1 MGWLKGKGKPTLDL
15 PLAAESEGKMKTL
28 YLSGH
33 GISLRVENARLTVR
47 NGHEADRK
55 DPERYD
61 LKPKGDEYD
70 NVVIYGHSGN
80 ISLDALKWLSKQNIQ
95 LTVLNWDGRLLTSVL
110 IPEIKQNGVR
120 LAQYDAARDERKVE
134 IARKLIDAK
143 IKNSILVLDWLYA
156 RYPEIRETKKG
167 QQVQIYDFQARL
179 PKAQTV
185 KEIRAIEGNVA
196 NAYWDIVSLIF
207 KDKFE
212 FGGRVVGKTGRP
224 YGAVDPINALFNYG
238 YSMLEA
244 QCWRAIN
251 AKGLDPYIGFNHEM
265 AMSKASLVYDLQE
278 PFRWIVDIAIIGAI
292 ERDVFEKN
300 DFIRTENYNMRLRP
314 KGAEKLV
321 KEVNIQFTTKVQ
333 FKGKA
338 WEWGYIIPQKAGELA
353 DFLMEKRK
361 SVDFSEPTPEIQRDD
376 SSNAREKILSV
387 SYSEWKKMGYS
398 KGTLHNLK
406 KRAASDKPFKIYDKV
421 EKKLLV

>member
-1 MGWLKGKGKPTLDL
+1 
-15 PLAAESEGKMKTL
+15 MKTL

-156 RYPEIRETKKG
+156 RYPEIREG
-167 QQVQIYDFQARL
+167 L
-179 PKAQTV
+179 
-185 KEIRAIEGNVA
+185 VA
-196 NAYWDIVSLIF
+196 KVS
-207 KDKFE
+207 
-212 FGGRVVGKTGRP
+212 
-224 YGAVDPINALFNYG
+224 
-238 YSMLEA
+238 
-244 QCWRAIN
+244 
-251 AKGLDPYIGFNHEM
+251 
-265 AMSKASLVYDLQE
+265 
-278 PFRWIVDIAIIGAI
+278 
-292 ERDVFEKN
+292 
-300 DFIRTENYNMRLRP
+300 
-314 KGAEKLV
+314 
-321 KEVNIQFTTKVQ
+321 
-333 FKGKA
+333 
-338 WEWGYIIPQKAGELA
+338 
-353 DFLMEKRK
+353 
-361 SVDFSEPTPEIQRDD
+361 
-376 SSNAREKILSV
+376 
-387 SYSEWKKMGYS
+387 
-398 KGTLHNLK
+398 
-406 KRAASDKPFKIYDKV
+406 
-421 EKKLLV
+421 